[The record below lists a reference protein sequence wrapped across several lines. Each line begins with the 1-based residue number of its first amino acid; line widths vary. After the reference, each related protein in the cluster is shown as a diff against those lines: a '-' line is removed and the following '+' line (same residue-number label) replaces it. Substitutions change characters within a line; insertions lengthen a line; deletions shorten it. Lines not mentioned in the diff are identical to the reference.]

1 MTAVKKWLLVAAG
14 FLFLGLAAA
23 GVLLPILP
31 TTPFLLLAAACFCRS
46 SERLYSWLINHR
58 WFGPYIFFYRQYKA
72 VSLRAK
78 LWALFLLWGTIGY
91 SVLAVVEA
99 WWLRGLLLFIAVSV
113 SVHVLS
119 IKTLTREMMKQFE
132 KEKDSHPSCL
142 EDNGGYI

>member
-1 MTAVKKWLLVAAG
+1 MTAVKKWILVAAG

-58 WFGPYIFFYRQYKA
+58 WLDLYLFYRHFKA
-72 VSLRAK
+72 VSLRQRSGPVP
-78 LWALFLLWGTIGY
+78 ALGHNWF
-91 SVLAVVEA
+91 SVLAVAET
-99 WWLRGLLLFIAVSV
+99 WWLRGLLLFIAAGV

-119 IKTLTREMMKQFE
+119 IKTLTRGMMEQFA
-132 KEKDSHPSCL
+132 KEKDAHHASCL
-142 EDNGGYI
+142 EDDGG